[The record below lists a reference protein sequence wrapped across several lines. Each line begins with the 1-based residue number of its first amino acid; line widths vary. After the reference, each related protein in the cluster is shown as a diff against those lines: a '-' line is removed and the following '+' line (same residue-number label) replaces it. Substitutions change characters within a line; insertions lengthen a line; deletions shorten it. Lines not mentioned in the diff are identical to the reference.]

1 MPAAKKPA
9 KKTAAKTAKPAKHA
23 KAAKPKP
30 PAKKTSHADDDD
42 EITPTPPV
50 LRFKPHV
57 GCKVLALARRDAG
70 FAEVRSV
77 SADRVKLRFQTDVVN
92 FVEAEAPIV
101 QIGHPPLPSQT
112 RVFHSQDGL
121 VRYGRIVAPK
131 GTLGPMRTYLVHF
144 PGMST
149 LTEMR
154 EDAFQVRSYLPGDD
168 PSVVLAELA
177 QETPFFF
184 QQRADLLRELLKQNQ
199 LSHGLPALISSKVEI
214 LQHQAEV
221 ADRVLHDPVIRYL
234 LADEVGLGKTIEAG
248 IILRQI
254 RLDAPDARIAVVAP
268 DALVRQWREELDSR
282 FENDDVEVFAHTDF
296 AKDEELLEGPWD
308 VLVIDEAHRVVA
320 RQGLPASPIT
330 RNALKLAH
338 ASKHLLLLSAT
349 PVLHHDDDLLALLEL
364 LDPENYSI
372 AKLAEFKERTARRVE
387 LGRAFLALRSAT
399 VPALVKLHAGKL
411 ASLLPNDPTVKEF
424 VAALAKP
431 GADAKAIQG
440 ELHLH
445 ISETYRIHR
454 RMLRTRRR
462 WLAGAH
468 KRFVRDV
475 VESVEMELDEEPHLI
490 LWEALEKW
498 RAAVSKRVGQPTS
511 AAKVWQATA
520 PARTSASRTGEVAC
534 QTPAGESPA
543 PLSPA
548 APSQLATFAECYIR
562 LAEAIS
568 AEPEKLSTL
577 VKDVAKATKAT
588 DAEVKLLAGLADDK
602 LAWQIAEARLDLIAE
617 SLRRRAAKDG
627 PSGKYVVFCPNAR
640 FCADLA
646 KRLHTLFS
654 REGVKV
660 ASTSTVGSTAGELFS
675 DFAADRASRVLITDA
690 TGEEGFNLQ
699 FAKAVIFHDLP
710 WSPMRLEQRLG
721 RLDRID
727 RTGAIPCIVF
737 VTGEDDA
744 VALDEAWRR
753 VLAEGFGLYTASI
766 SDLQHL
772 VDTELPKLRER
783 AFLGG
788 AQALLDAIPALAE
801 AVVKERASIEEQDV
815 IDGMHSLSPESPLS
829 RDLMAADAAAEDFGK
844 AFSAYLQR
852 NLGLEE
858 RWDEETN
865 SFKFRMKRDSNP
877 LIPAD
882 KLDSLAAMFAVQ
894 FSVHRGVVIEDL
906 TLHFLRPGHAAVDG
920 CRDLLA
926 WDDRGRAWAMWRHAP
941 GIKKPTLIFRA
952 LVQVNVDL
960 AAVEKALAESAWDT
974 IRRGSLLRL
983 VRGWFPEFV
992 AELWL
997 DEHGDAADEKYAE
1010 LCKPPYHYKM
1020 DRNLGK
1026 ERAAQVREKFGEK
1039 EWRKSCEGSGKKAIA
1054 TVTKGDALKSARD
1067 KAQHA
1072 ASAHFALL
1080 RARLKARAQAG
1091 IDSAA
1096 QAKAETKNLED
1107 IEQLVGGILA
1117 NPVIRLDTLG
1127 AYVLGD
1133 KPWWPEPDW
1142 DPGIAVRPRR

>member
-1 MPAAKKPA
+1 M
-9 KKTAAKTAKPAKHA
+9 T
-23 KAAKPKP
+23 
-30 PAKKTSHADDDD
+30 
-42 EITPTPPV
+42 
-50 LRFKPHV
+50 
-57 GCKVLALARRDAG
+57 G
-70 FAEVRSV
+70 
-77 SADRVKLRFQTDVVN
+77 
-92 FVEAEAPIV
+92 
-101 QIGHPPLPSQT
+101 
-112 RVFHSQDGL
+112 
-121 VRYGRIVAPK
+121 
-131 GTLGPMRTYLVHF
+131 
-144 PGMST
+144 
-149 LTEMR
+149 
-154 EDAFQVRSYLPGDD
+154 EDACL
-168 PSVVLAELA
+168 
-177 QETPFFF
+177 
-184 QQRADLLRELLKQNQ
+184 
-199 LSHGLPALISSKVEI
+199 
-214 LQHQAEV
+214 
-221 ADRVLHDPVIRYL
+221 
-234 LADEVGLGKTIEAG
+234 
-248 IILRQI
+248 
-254 RLDAPDARIAVVAP
+254 PDAR
-268 DALVRQWREELDSR
+268 
-282 FENDDVEVFAHTDF
+282 
-296 AKDEELLEGPWD
+296 
-308 VLVIDEAHRVVA
+308 
-320 RQGLPASPIT
+320 
-330 RNALKLAH
+330 
-338 ASKHLLLLSAT
+338 
-349 PVLHHDDDLLALLEL
+349 
-364 LDPENYSI
+364 
-372 AKLAEFKERTARRVE
+372 
-387 LGRAFLALRSAT
+387 
-399 VPALVKLHAGKL
+399 
-411 ASLLPNDPTVKEF
+411 
-424 VAALAKP
+424 
-431 GADAKAIQG
+431 
-440 ELHLH
+440 
-445 ISETYRIHR
+445 
-454 RMLRTRRR
+454 
-462 WLAGAH
+462 
-468 KRFVRDV
+468 
-475 VESVEMELDEEPHLI
+475 
-490 LWEALEKW
+490 
-498 RAAVSKRVGQPTS
+498 AAV
-511 AAKVWQATA
+511 
-520 PARTSASRTGEVAC
+520 
-534 QTPAGESPA
+534 
-543 PLSPA
+543 
-548 APSQLATFAECYIR
+548 FAECYIR

-577 VKDVAKATKAT
+577 IKDVAKTTKAT

-627 PSGKYVVFCPNAR
+627 PNGKYVVFCPNAR
-640 FCADLA
+640 FCTDLA
-646 KRLHTLFS
+646 KRLHSLFS
-654 REGVKV
+654 SQGVKV

-815 IDGMHSLSPESPLS
+815 IDGMHSLSPESPLA
-829 RDLMAADAAAEDFGK
+829 RDLAAADAAAEDFGK

-906 TLHFLRPGHAAVDG
+906 TLHFLRPGHSAVDG
-920 CRDLLA
+920 CRDLLS

-960 AAVEKALAESAWDT
+960 AAVEKALADFAWDT

-997 DEHGDAADEKYAE
+997 DEHGDAANEKLSE

-1072 ASAHFALL
+1072 ATAHFALL

-1117 NPVIRLDTLG
+1117 HPVIRLDTLG

-1142 DPGIAVRPRR
+1142 DPGIAVRPRRP

>member
-9 KKTAAKTAKPAKHA
+9 KKTPTKTAKPAK
-23 KAAKPKP
+23 AAKPQP
-30 PAKKTSHADDDD
+30 PAKKSARTDDDD
-42 EITPTPPV
+42 DVAPTPPV

-70 FAEVRSV
+70 FAEVTAV
-77 SADRVKLRFQTDVVN
+77 SGAKVTLRFRTDVVN
-92 FVEAEAPIV
+92 FIERDAPIE

-112 RVFHSQDGL
+112 RVFHSENGL

-131 GTLGPMRTYLVHF
+131 GTLGPMRIYLVHF
-144 PGMST
+144 PGLST

-168 PSVVLAELA
+168 PAVVLAELA

-254 RLDAPDARIAVVAP
+254 RLDAPAARIAVVAP

-296 AKDEELLEGPWD
+296 AKDKELLDGEWD

-364 LDPENYSI
+364 LDPENYSV

-431 GADAKAIQG
+431 GADAKALQG

-468 KRFVRDV
+468 KRFVRAV
-475 VESVEMELDEEPHLI
+475 VESVEMELDEEPHLV

-498 RAAVSKRVGQPTS
+498 RAAASKRVGTQPSS
-511 AAKVWQATA
+511 AVKADSRPRLSGQAGGL
-520 PARTSASRTGEVAC
+520 SAMTGEDAC
-534 QTPAGESPA
+534 LPDAR
-543 PLSPA
+543 A
-548 APSQLATFAECYIR
+548 AVFAECYIR

-577 VKDVAKATKAT
+577 IKDVAKTTKAT

-627 PSGKYVVFCPNAR
+627 PNGKYVVFCPNAR
-640 FCADLA
+640 FCTDLA
-646 KRLHTLFS
+646 KRLHSLFS
-654 REGVKV
+654 SQGVKV

-815 IDGMHSLSPESPLS
+815 IDGMHSLSPESPLA
-829 RDLMAADAAAEDFGK
+829 RDLAAADAAAEDFGK

-906 TLHFLRPGHAAVDG
+906 TLHFLRPGHSAVDG
-920 CRDLLA
+920 CRDLLS

-960 AAVEKALAESAWDT
+960 AAVEKALADFAWDT

-997 DEHGDAADEKYAE
+997 DEHGDAANEKLSE

-1039 EWRKSCEGSGKKAIA
+1039 EWRKSCEGSGRKAIA
-1054 TVTKGDALKSARD
+1054 TVTKGDALKSTRD
-1067 KAQHA
+1067 KAQQA

-1117 NPVIRLDTLG
+1117 HPVIRLDTLG

-1142 DPGIAVRPRR
+1142 DPGIAVRPRRP

>member
-1 MPAAKKPA
+1 MPAVKKPA
-9 KKTAAKTAKPAKHA
+9 KKTTAKSAKPVKPAK
-23 KAAKPKP
+23 KAA
-30 PAKKTSHADDDD
+30 PAKPVEAA
-42 EITPTPPV
+42 EPPPV

-57 GCKVLALARRDAG
+57 GCKVIAAARRDAG
-70 FAEVRSV
+70 FAEVTAV
-77 SADRVKLRFQTDVVN
+77 SGAKVTLRFYTDVVN
-92 FVEAEAPIV
+92 FVEAGAPV
-101 QIGHPPLPSQT
+101 EHVMHPSLPSQT
-112 RVFHSQDGL
+112 RVFHSENGL

-131 GTLGPMRTYLVHF
+131 QTFGSVRTYLVHF
-144 PGMST
+144 PGMTT

-154 EDAFQVRSYLPGDD
+154 EDAFRVRSYLPGDD
-168 PSVVLAELA
+168 PAVVLAELA

-184 QQRADLLRELLKQNQ
+184 QQRADLLRELLRQNQ

-268 DALVRQWREELDSR
+268 DPLVRQWREELDSR
-282 FENDDVEVFAHTDF
+282 FENDDVEVFAHTGF
-296 AKDEELLEGPWD
+296 AKDKELLDSEWD

-330 RNALKLAH
+330 KNALKLAH
-338 ASKHLLLLSAT
+338 TSKHLLLLSAT

-364 LDPENYSI
+364 LDPENYTV

-399 VPALVKLHAGKL
+399 VPALVKLHAAKL
-411 ASLLPNDPTVKEF
+411 SSLLPNDPTVKEF
-424 VAALAKP
+424 VAVLTKP
-431 GADAKAIQG
+431 GADAKAIQH

-462 WLAGAH
+462 WLAGTH

-475 VESVEMELDEEPHLI
+475 IESVEMELDEEPHLT
-490 LWEALEKW
+490 LWKTLDKW
-498 RAAVSKRVGQPTS
+498 RAATSKRVEKDDKLRTI
-511 AAKVWQATA
+511 AADEYV
-520 PARTSASRTGEVAC
+520 
-534 QTPAGESPA
+534 
-543 PLSPA
+543 
-548 APSQLATFAECYIR
+548 R

-588 DAEVKLLAGLADDK
+588 DAEVKLLAGLANDK
-602 LAWQIAEARLDLIAE
+602 LAWQIAESRLDLIAE
-617 SLRRRAAKDG
+617 SLRRRATKDG
-627 PSGKYVVFCPNAR
+627 PWGKYVVFCPTAR

-654 REGVKV
+654 KEGVKV
-660 ASTSTVGSTAGELFS
+660 ASTNTVGSTAGELFA
-675 DFAADRASRVLITDA
+675 DFAADRAARVLITDA

-815 IDGMHSLSPESPLS
+815 IDGMHSLAPESPFA
-829 RDLMAADAAAEDFGK
+829 RDLAAADAAAEDFGK

-865 SFKFRMKRDSNP
+865 SFRFRMKRDSNP

-894 FSVHRGVVIEDL
+894 FTVHRSVAIEDL
-906 TLHFLRPGHAAVDG
+906 TLHFLRPGHSAVDG
-920 CRDLLA
+920 CRELLA

-941 GIKKPTLIFRA
+941 GIKQPKLVFRA
-952 LVQVNVDL
+952 LVQVSVDL
-960 AAVEKALAESAWDT
+960 TAVEKALTAFEWDT

-983 VRGWFPEFV
+983 VRGWLPEFI

-997 DEHGDAADEKYAE
+997 DEHGDTAGEKLIE
-1010 LCKPPYHYKM
+1010 ICRPPYHYKM

-1026 ERAAQVREKFGEK
+1026 ERAAQVRGKFGEK
-1039 EWRKSCEGSGKKAIA
+1039 EWRKSCEDAAKISVTA
-1054 TVTKGDALKSARD
+1054 VTKGDALKSARER
-1067 KAQHA
+1067 AQRA
-1072 ASAHFALL
+1072 AAAHFALL
-1080 RARLKARAQAG
+1080 RARLKARQQAS

-1096 QAKAETKNLED
+1096 QAKAETKNLTDLE
-1107 IEQLVGGILA
+1107 ELVSGILA

-1127 AYVLGD
+1127 AYVLSE

-1142 DPGIAVRPRR
+1142 EPGLATRPRR

>member
-1 MPAAKKPA
+1 MAAKKSAKKPA
-9 KKTAAKTAKPAKHA
+9 A
-23 KAAKPKP
+23 KAAKPAKAAKATKKAA
-30 PAKKTSHADDDD
+30 PAAPAVHEDA
-42 EITPTPPV
+42 PPPV
-50 LRFKPHV
+50 LRFKPLP
-57 GCKVLALARRDAG
+57 GCKVVAAARRDAG
-70 FAEVRSV
+70 FAEIVSV
-77 SADRVKLRFQTDVVN
+77 SGGTAKLRFHTDVVN
-92 FVEAEAPIV
+92 HVDADAPLERIE
-101 QIGHPPLPSQT
+101 HPPLTSQT
-112 RVFHSQDGL
+112 RVFHSENGV
-121 VRYGRIVAPK
+121 VRYGRVVAPK
-131 GTLGPMRTYLVHF
+131 QTLGPLRTYLVHF
-144 PGMST
+144 PGAST

-154 EDAFQVRSYLPGDD
+154 EDAFSVRSYLPGDN
-168 PSVVLAELA
+168 PAVVLEELA

-199 LSHGLPALISSKVEI
+199 LAHGLPALISSKVEI

-248 IILRQI
+248 IVLRQI
-254 RLDAPDARIAVVAP
+254 LLDAPHARIAVVAP
-268 DALVRQWREELDSR
+268 DALVRQWSEELESR
-282 FENDDVEVFAHTDF
+282 FELQDVEVFPHSAL
-296 AKDEELLEGPWD
+296 AKEKELLDEPWD

-320 RQGLPASPIT
+320 RHGVPASPVT
-330 RNALKLAH
+330 KNALKLAH

-364 LDPENYSI
+364 LDPENYST
-372 AKLAEFKERTARRVE
+372 AKLADFKERTARRVE

-411 ASLLPNDPTVKEF
+411 ASLLPNDPVVKEF
-424 VAALAKP
+424 AAALAKP
-431 GADAKAIQG
+431 GADAKTIQH

-462 WLAGAH
+462 WLAGSQ

-475 VESVEMELDEEPHLI
+475 VESVEMELDEEPHLQ
-490 LWEALEKW
+490 LWHALDAW
-498 RAAVSKRVGQPTS
+498 RAA
-511 AAKVWQATA
+511 AA
-520 PARTSASRTGEVAC
+520 RRTGDDEKLRAVA
-534 QTPAGESPA
+534 
-543 PLSPA
+543 
-548 APSQLATFAECYIR
+548 ATEYVR

-588 DAEVKLLAGLADDK
+588 DAEVKLLAALADDR
-602 LAWQIAEARLDLIAE
+602 LAWQIAESRLDLITE

-627 PSGKYVVFCPNAR
+627 PNGKYVVFCPNAR

-646 KRLHTLFS
+646 KRLHQFFS
-654 REGVKV
+654 AAGVKV

-675 DFAADRASRVLITDA
+675 DFAADRASRVLVTDA

-710 WSPMRLEQRLG
+710 WAPMRLEQRLG

-772 VDTELPKLRER
+772 VDTEMPRLREK

-815 IDGMHSLSPESPLS
+815 IDGMHSLSPESSLT
-829 RDLMAADAAAEDFGK
+829 RDIAAADAAADDFGK
-844 AFSAYLQR
+844 AFSAYLQK

-865 SFKFRMKRDSNP
+865 SFRFRMKRDSNP

-882 KLDSLAAMFAVQ
+882 KLDSLASMFAVQ
-894 FSVHRGVVIEDL
+894 FTVHRSVAIEDL
-906 TLHFLRPGHAAVDG
+906 SLHFLRPGHPAVDG
-920 CRDLLA
+920 CRGLLS
-926 WDDRGRAWAMWRHAP
+926 WDDRGRAWAVWRHAP
-941 GIKKPTLIFRA
+941 GVKQPKLIFRA
-952 LVQVNVDL
+952 LVHAGVDL
-960 AAVEKALAESAWDT
+960 AAVEKALAAFEWDD

-983 VRGWFPEFV
+983 VRGWFPEFI

-997 DEHGDAADEKYAE
+997 DADGEPAPEKLIEH
-1010 LCKPPYHYKM
+1010 CRPPYHYKL

-1026 ERAAQVREKFGEK
+1026 ERAQHVREKFGEK
-1039 EWRKSCEGSGKKAIA
+1039 EWRKSCEGAAKKALA
-1054 TVTKGDALKSARD
+1054 GVTKGEALTAARE
-1067 KAQHA
+1067 KARQSA
-1072 ASAHFALL
+1072 ASHFALL
-1080 RARLKARAQAG
+1080 RARLKARQQAG

-1096 QAKAETKNLED
+1096 QAKSEAKTLGDLE
-1107 IEQLVGGILA
+1107 ELVAGVLA

-1127 AYVLGD
+1127 AYVLGE

-1142 DPGIAVRPRR
+1142 DPGIVMRPRK

>member
-9 KKTAAKTAKPAKHA
+9 KKSAAKTAKPAKTA

-30 PAKKTSHADDDD
+30 PAKKSAREDED
-42 EITPTPPV
+42 EIAPEPPPV

-57 GCKVLALARRDAG
+57 GCKVLAAARRDAG
-70 FAEVRSV
+70 FAEVTAISGAKV
-77 SADRVKLRFQTDVVN
+77 TLRFRTDVVN
-92 FVEAEAPIV
+92 FVERDAPIEHIV
-101 QIGHPPLPSQT
+101 HPPLPSQT
-112 RVFHSQDGL
+112 RVFHSENGL
-121 VRYGRIVAPK
+121 VRYGRVVAPK
-131 GTLGPMRTYLVHF
+131 QPLGPMRSYLVQF
-144 PGMST
+144 PGMTT

-168 PSVVLAELA
+168 PAVVLAELA

-282 FENDDVEVFAHTDF
+282 FENDDVEVFAHSDF
-296 AKDEELLEGPWD
+296 AKDKELLDGPWD

-320 RQGLPASPIT
+320 RHGLPASPIT

-364 LDPENYSI
+364 LDPENYSM
-372 AKLAEFKERTARRVE
+372 AKLAEFKERTARHVE

-454 RMLRTRRR
+454 RMLRTRCR

-490 LWEALEKW
+490 LWEALDAW
-498 RAAVSKRVGQPTS
+498 RKAASKRVEKDDKLRTV
-511 AAKVWQATA
+511 AAEEYV
-520 PARTSASRTGEVAC
+520 
-534 QTPAGESPA
+534 
-543 PLSPA
+543 
-548 APSQLATFAECYIR
+548 R

-577 VKDVAKATKAT
+577 VKEVAKATKAT

-602 LAWQIAEARLDLIAE
+602 LAWQIAEARLDLVAE

-627 PSGKYVVFCPNAR
+627 PSGKNVVFCPNAR

-815 IDGMHSLSPESPLS
+815 IDGMHSLSPESALS
-829 RDLMAADAAAEDFGK
+829 RDLIAADAAAEDFGK

-858 RWDEETN
+858 RWDEDTN
-865 SFKFRMKRDSNP
+865 SFRFRMKRDSNP

-906 TLHFLRPGHAAVDG
+906 TLHFLRPGHSAVDG

-941 GIKKPTLIFRA
+941 GIKKPTLVFRA

-960 AAVEKALAESAWDT
+960 AAVEKALAEFAWDM

-997 DEHGDAADEKYAE
+997 DEHGDAANEKLIE
-1010 LCKPPYHYKM
+1010 LCKPQYHYKM

-1039 EWRKSCEGSGKKAIA
+1039 EWRKSCEGSGKKAVA
-1054 TVTKGDALKSARD
+1054 TVTKGDALKSARE
-1067 KAQHA
+1067 KAQQA

-1142 DPGIAVRPRR
+1142 DPGLAVRPRRP

>member
-1 MPAAKKPA
+1 MAA
-9 KKTAAKTAKPAKHA
+9 KKTAKKTVPKAKKPA
-23 KAAKPKP
+23 KAAKPKA
-30 PAKKTSHADDDD
+30 PAKKVVRTKEVEAAP
-42 EITPTPPV
+42 PTPPV

-57 GCKVLALARRDAG
+57 GCKVLANARRDAG
-70 FAEVRSV
+70 FAEIKSV
-77 SADRVKLRFQTDVVN
+77 SADRVKLRFHTDVVN
-92 FVEAEAPIV
+92 YVEAEAPTD
-101 QIGHPPLPSQT
+101 QITHSVLPSQT
-112 RVFHSQDGL
+112 RVFHSADGL
-121 VRYGRIVAPK
+121 VRYGRVVAPK
-131 GTLGPMRTYLVHF
+131 QTLGPMRTYLVHF
-144 PGMST
+144 PGATT

-168 PSVVLAELA
+168 PAIVLAELA

-199 LSHGLPALISSKVEI
+199 LAHGLPALISSKVEI

-221 ADRVLHDPVIRYL
+221 ANRVLHDPVIRYL

-248 IILRQI
+248 IILRQL
-254 RLDAPDARIAVVAP
+254 RLDAPDARIAIVVP
-268 DALVRQWREELDSR
+268 DALTRQWREEMDMR
-282 FENDDVEVFAHTDF
+282 FELDDAEIFAHSDF
-296 AKDEELLEGPWD
+296 AKNKALLDAPWD
-308 VLVIDEAHRVVA
+308 VVLIDEAHRVVA
-320 RQGLPASPIT
+320 RHGVPASPVT
-330 RNALKLAH
+330 KNALKLAH

-364 LDPENYSI
+364 LDPENYSS
-372 AKLAEFKERTARRVE
+372 AKLADFKERTARRVE

-411 ASLLPNDPTVKEF
+411 ASLLPNDPTVKEL

-431 GADAKAIQG
+431 GGDAKAIQH

-462 WLAGAH
+462 WLAGSH

-475 VESVEMELDEEPHLI
+475 VESVEMELDEEPHLQ
-490 LWEALEKW
+490 LWNALEAW
-498 RAAVSKRVGQPTS
+498 RVAASKRVGDDEKLRAIS
-511 AAKVWQATA
+511 AAEFV
-520 PARTSASRTGEVAC
+520 
-534 QTPAGESPA
+534 
-543 PLSPA
+543 
-548 APSQLATFAECYIR
+548 R

-602 LAWQIAEARLDLIAE
+602 LAWQIAESRLDLIAE

-627 PSGKYVVFCPNAR
+627 PNGKYVVFCPNAR

-646 KRLHTLFS
+646 KRLHPLFS
-654 REGVKV
+654 ATGVKV

-675 DFAADRASRVLITDA
+675 DFAADRAARVLVTDA

-744 VALDEAWRR
+744 TALDEAWRR

-772 VDTELPKLRER
+772 VDTELPRLRER

-788 AQALLDAIPALAE
+788 AQALLDAIPALTE

-815 IDGMHSLSPESPLS
+815 IDGMHSLAPESPLT
-829 RDLMAADAAAEDFGK
+829 RDLAAADASADDFGK

-865 SFKFRMKRDSNP
+865 SFRFRMKRDSNP

-882 KLDSLAAMFAVQ
+882 KLDALAAMFAVH
-894 FSVHRGVVIEDL
+894 FTVHRSVAIEDL
-906 TLHFLRPGHAAVDG
+906 TLHFLRPGHPAVDG
-920 CRDLLA
+920 CRELLA

-941 GIKKPTLIFRA
+941 GVKKPVLIFRA
-952 LVQVNVDL
+952 LVQVSVDL
-960 AAVEKALAESAWDT
+960 AAVERALAAFGWDT

-983 VRGWFPEFV
+983 VRGWFPEFI
-992 AELWL
+992 AELLL
-997 DEHGDAADEKYAE
+997 DEEGEPAPEKLTE
-1010 LCKPPYHYKM
+1010 HCQRPYHYKI

-1026 ERAAQVREKFGEK
+1026 ERAQQIREKFGEK
-1039 EWRKSCEGSGKKAIA
+1039 EWRKWCTGAARKSVAS
-1054 TVTKGDALKSARD
+1054 VTKGEALRSARD
-1067 KAQHA
+1067 NAQQSA
-1072 ASAHFALL
+1072 AAHFALL
-1080 RARLKARAQAG
+1080 RARLKARQQAG

-1096 QAKAETKNLED
+1096 QARAEAKSLADLE
-1107 IEQLVGGILA
+1107 ELVAGILA
-1117 NPVIRLDTLG
+1117 SPVIRLDTLG
-1127 AYVLGD
+1127 AYVLGE

-1142 DPGIAVRPRR
+1142 EPALVARPRN

>member
-9 KKTAAKTAKPAKHA
+9 KKTPLKPAMPA

-30 PAKKTSHADDDD
+30 PAKRTSRTDDDD
-42 EITPTPPV
+42 DVAPTPPV

-70 FAEVRSV
+70 FAEVTAV
-77 SADRVKLRFQTDVVN
+77 SGAKVTLRFRTDVVN
-92 FVEAEAPIV
+92 FIERDAPIE

-112 RVFHSQDGL
+112 RVFHSENGL

-131 GTLGPMRTYLVHF
+131 GTLGPMRIYLVHF
-144 PGMST
+144 PGLST

-168 PSVVLAELA
+168 PAVVLAELA

-268 DALVRQWREELDSR
+268 DALTRQWREELDSR

-296 AKDEELLEGPWD
+296 AKDKELLDGEWD

-364 LDPENYSI
+364 LDPENYSV

-475 VESVEMELDEEPHLI
+475 VESVEMELDEEPHLV
-490 LWEALEKW
+490 LWEALDKW
-498 RAAVSKRVGQPTS
+498 RVAASERVAKDDKLRTI
-511 AAKVWQATA
+511 AADEYV
-520 PARTSASRTGEVAC
+520 
-534 QTPAGESPA
+534 
-543 PLSPA
+543 
-548 APSQLATFAECYIR
+548 R

-568 AEPEKLSTL
+568 AEPEKLSTI

-588 DAEVKLLAGLADDK
+588 DTEVKLLAGLADDK

-646 KRLHTLFS
+646 KRLHSLFS
-654 REGVKV
+654 SQGVKV

-829 RDLMAADAAAEDFGK
+829 RDLIAADAAAEDFGK

-906 TLHFLRPGHAAVDG
+906 TLHFLRPGHSAVDG
-920 CRDLLA
+920 CRDLLS
-926 WDDRGRAWAMWRHAP
+926 WDDRGRAWAMWRYAP

-960 AAVEKALAESAWDT
+960 AAVEKALAEFAWDT

-997 DEHGDAADEKYAE
+997 DEHGDAANEKLSE

-1054 TVTKGDALKSARD
+1054 TVTKGDALKTARD

-1072 ASAHFALL
+1072 ATAHFALL

-1091 IDSAA
+1091 IDSAS
-1096 QAKAETKNLED
+1096 QAKSETKNLED
-1107 IEQLVGGILA
+1107 IEQLVGGIVA

-1127 AYVLGD
+1127 AYVLGE

-1142 DPGIAVRPRR
+1142 EPGLAVRPRR

>member
-9 KKTAAKTAKPAKHA
+9 KKSPTKTAKPAKPT
-23 KAAKPKP
+23 KATKPAL
-30 PAKKTSHADDDD
+30 PAKKSARNEDGDDAS
-42 EITPTPPV
+42 EMPPPV

-70 FAEVRSV
+70 FAEVTAISGAKV
-77 SADRVKLRFQTDVVN
+77 TLRFRTDVVN
-92 FVEAEAPIV
+92 FVERDAPID

-112 RVFHSQDGL
+112 RVFHSENGL
-121 VRYGRIVAPK
+121 VRYGRVVAPK
-131 GTLGPMRTYLVHF
+131 QTLGPMRTYLVHF
-144 PGMST
+144 PGLTT

-168 PSVVLAELA
+168 PAVVLAELA

-282 FENDDVEVFAHTDF
+282 FENDDVEVFAHSDF
-296 AKDEELLEGPWD
+296 AKDRELLDGEWD

-338 ASKHLLLLSAT
+338 SSKHLLLLSAT

-364 LDPENYSI
+364 LDPENYSV

-431 GADAKAIQG
+431 GADAKAIQH

-475 VESVEMELDEEPHLI
+475 VESVEMELDEEPHLV
-490 LWEALEKW
+490 LWEALDKW
-498 RAAVSKRVGQPTS
+498 RTAASKRVEKDDKLRTI
-511 AAKVWQATA
+511 AAEEYV
-520 PARTSASRTGEVAC
+520 
-534 QTPAGESPA
+534 
-543 PLSPA
+543 
-548 APSQLATFAECYIR
+548 R

-568 AEPEKLSTL
+568 AEPEKLSTI
-577 VKDVAKATKAT
+577 VKEVAKTTKAT
-588 DAEVKLLAGLADDK
+588 DAEVKFLAGLADDK

-654 REGVKV
+654 SQGVKV

-675 DFAADRASRVLITDA
+675 DFAADRAARVLITDA

-772 VDTELPKLRER
+772 VDAELPKLREQ

-829 RDLMAADAAAEDFGK
+829 RDLIAADAAAEDFGK

-906 TLHFLRPGHAAVDG
+906 TLHFLRPGHSAVDG

-960 AAVEKALAESAWDT
+960 AAVEKALATFEWDT

-983 VRGWFPEFV
+983 VRGWFPEFI

-997 DEHGDAADEKYAE
+997 DEHGDAANEKLIE
-1010 LCKPPYHYKM
+1010 ICRPPYHYKM

-1054 TVTKGDALKSARD
+1054 TVTKGDALKSTRD

-1072 ASAHFALL
+1072 ATAHFALL

-1096 QAKAETKNLED
+1096 QAKSEGKTLADLE
-1107 IEQLVGGILA
+1107 ELVSGILA

-1142 DPGIAVRPRR
+1142 EPALANRPRK

>member
-1 MPAAKKPA
+1 M
-9 KKTAAKTAKPAKHA
+9 
-23 KAAKPKP
+23 
-30 PAKKTSHADDDD
+30 
-42 EITPTPPV
+42 
-50 LRFKPHV
+50 
-57 GCKVLALARRDAG
+57 
-70 FAEVRSV
+70 
-77 SADRVKLRFQTDVVN
+77 
-92 FVEAEAPIV
+92 
-101 QIGHPPLPSQT
+101 
-112 RVFHSQDGL
+112 
-121 VRYGRIVAPK
+121 
-131 GTLGPMRTYLVHF
+131 
-144 PGMST
+144 
-149 LTEMR
+149 
-154 EDAFQVRSYLPGDD
+154 
-168 PSVVLAELA
+168 LAELA

-254 RLDAPDARIAVVAP
+254 RLDAPAARIAVVAP

-296 AKDEELLEGPWD
+296 AKDKELLDGEWD

-364 LDPENYSI
+364 LDPENYSV

-431 GADAKAIQG
+431 GADAKALRG

-468 KRFVRDV
+468 TRFVRAV
-475 VESVEMELDEEPHLI
+475 VESVEMELDEEPHLV

-498 RAAVSKRVGQPTS
+498 RAAASKRGGTQPSSAVKADSRPRLSGQAGGLS
-511 AAKVWQATA
+511 AM
-520 PARTSASRTGEVAC
+520 TGEDAC
-534 QTPAGESPA
+534 LPDAR
-543 PLSPA
+543 A
-548 APSQLATFAECYIR
+548 AVFAECYIR

-577 VKDVAKATKAT
+577 VKDVAKVTKAT

-627 PSGKYVVFCPNAR
+627 PNGKYVVFCPNAR

-646 KRLHTLFS
+646 KRLHSLFS
-654 REGVKV
+654 SQGVKV

-737 VTGEDDA
+737 VTGEDDT

-815 IDGMHSLSPESPLS
+815 IDGMHSLSPESPLA
-829 RDLMAADAAAEDFGK
+829 RDLAAADAAAEDFGK

-906 TLHFLRPGHAAVDG
+906 TLHFLRPGHSAVDG
-920 CRDLLA
+920 CRDLLS

-960 AAVEKALAESAWDT
+960 AAVEKALADFAWDT

-997 DEHGDAADEKYAE
+997 DEHGDAANEKLSE

-1072 ASAHFALL
+1072 ATAHFALL

-1117 NPVIRLDTLG
+1117 HPVIRLDTLG

-1142 DPGIAVRPRR
+1142 DPGIAVRPRRP

>member
-1 MPAAKKPA
+1 MPPAKKSA
-9 KKTAAKTAKPAKHA
+9 QKTAAKTAKPP
-23 KAAKPKP
+23 KAAKPAAPVKKVAAKTPGNPVEP
-30 PAKKTSHADDDD
+30 P
-42 EITPTPPV
+42 PPV
-50 LRFKPHV
+50 VRFKPQV

-70 FAEVRSV
+70 FAEVTEISGAKV
-77 SADRVKLRFQTDVVN
+77 MLRFRTDVVN
-92 FVEAEAPIV
+92 FVEAGAPID

-112 RVFHSQDGL
+112 RVFHSENGV
-121 VRYGRIVAPK
+121 VRYGRVVAPK
-131 GTLGPMRTYLVHF
+131 QSFGGLRSYLVHF
-144 PGMST
+144 PGATT

-168 PSVVLAELA
+168 PAVVLAELA

-296 AKDEELLEGPWD
+296 AKDEELLEGEWD

-364 LDPENYSI
+364 LDPENYSV

-411 ASLLPNDPTVKEF
+411 ASLLPNDPTVKEL

-431 GADAKAIQG
+431 GADAKAIQH

-475 VESVEMELDEEPHLI
+475 IESVEMELDEEPHLI
-490 LWEALEKW
+490 LWEALDKW
-498 RAAVSKRVGQPTS
+498 RAV
-511 AAKVWQATA
+511 
-520 PARTSASRTGEVAC
+520 ASRRVEKDDKLRTI
-534 QTPAGESPA
+534 
-543 PLSPA
+543 A
-548 APSQLATFAECYIR
+548 AEEYVR

-588 DAEVKLLAGLADDK
+588 EAEVKLLAGLTDDK
-602 LAWQIAEARLDLIAE
+602 LAWQISESRLDLIAE

-627 PSGKYVVFCPNAR
+627 PHGKYVVFCPNAR

-654 REGVKV
+654 KDGVKV

-710 WSPMRLEQRLG
+710 WSPMRLEQRIG

-772 VDTELPKLRER
+772 VDSELPKLRER

-920 CRDLLA
+920 CRELLA
-926 WDDRGRAWAMWRHAP
+926 WDDRGRAWAMWRHVP
-941 GIKKPTLIFRA
+941 GMKKPALVFRA
-952 LVQVNVDL
+952 LVQVSVDL
-960 AAVEKALAESAWDT
+960 AAVEKALAAFEWDT

-983 VRGWFPEFV
+983 VRGWFPEFI

-997 DEHGDAADEKYAE
+997 DEHGDAADEKLIE
-1010 LCKPPYHYKM
+1010 PCKQPYHYKI

-1026 ERAAQVREKFGEK
+1026 ERAAQIREKFGEK
-1039 EWRKSCEGSGKKAIA
+1039 EWRKSCEGSGKKAVA
-1054 TVTKGDALKSARD
+1054 SVTKGETLKSTRD
-1067 KAQHA
+1067 KAQQSA
-1072 ASAHFALL
+1072 AAHFALL
-1080 RARLKARAQAG
+1080 RARLKARSQAG

-1096 QAKAETKNLED
+1096 QAKSEGKTLADLE
-1107 IEQLVGGILA
+1107 ELVAGILA

-1133 KPWWPEPDW
+1133 KPWWPEPGW
-1142 DPGIAVRPRR
+1142 EPGLAMRPRK